1 MLSPVKAW
9 FTASEPFLS
18 RLKAVNAVAAAFTL
32 GGTRAVA
39 GYSSESAG
47 TAGPRKR
54 RRWQDPPAFQ
64 LARWYVPSAKKT
76 RRDLRPL
83 EEAELEEHY
92 TRGHG
97 PGGQAVNKTNNA
109 VSLIHKP
116 TGIRVHCHESRSR
129 EINRVYARRRL
140 QELVDKHENP
150 GSSYLESQWT
160 MKRARKEGKRK
171 KQRKRARRAA
181 EESNEGEGE
190 DSSENTPSGTVKQQG
205 SALE

>member
-92 TRGHG
+92 TRGAASS
-97 PGGQAVNKTNNA
+97 AVEMKRKLTF
-109 VSLIHKP
+109 L
-116 TGIRVHCHESRSR
+116 RYRSR
-129 EINRVYARRRL
+129 PWRS
-140 QELVDKHENP
+140 
-150 GSSYLESQWT
+150 GSQQDGASY
-160 MKRARKEGKRK
+160 
-171 KQRKRARRAA
+171 
-181 EESNEGEGE
+181 
-190 DSSENTPSGTVKQQG
+190 
-205 SALE
+205 